1 MFPGSDILA
10 QSSPNKSELVVN
22 PEEDTLSANFED
34 KINVQLPSPGEASTK
49 TVSTIGTVTQSPN
62 ISNHGGTIYGSGGKT
77 SDVVATLVTS
87 PKSLEDKETERTNV

>member
-1 MFPGSDILA
+1 LFPGSDILA
-10 QSSPNKSELVVN
+10 QSSPNKSKLVVN
-22 PEEDTLSANFED
+22 PEEDTLSANYED

-87 PKSLEDKETERTNV
+87 PKSLEDKEIERTNV